1 VATSTAGG
9 GGGGPAAAAA
19 SAAEAAAAAAAA
31 TAPAS
36 GPEQLDPE
44 QGLVDEMGAKL
55 LFLAPYCFIDAPIEV
70 GFGQW
75 KRWLNRH
82 QDFDNF

>member
-1 VATSTAGG
+1 MWMMAMATKIIPHLNPWPQWGSILVVDNCRIHKVHL
-9 GGGGPAAAAA
+9 AA
-19 SAAEAAAAAAAA
+19 
-31 TAPAS
+31 
-36 GPEQLDPE
+36 L